1 MAHRRLAQNAGL
13 RPSFGLSPPVASRA
27 THSGDRGSGITTM
40 AGAAGTD
47 SDGHADEQL
56 HLYFC
61 EQGGELRKLQVGMAD
76 WVKILHPLPTAC
88 K

>member
-1 MAHRRLAQNAGL
+1 
-13 RPSFGLSPPVASRA
+13 
-27 THSGDRGSGITTM
+27 M